1 MPWGRG
7 GGVCVRIRVRDQVPG
22 AGPLRSSAQS
32 LLFSTSM
39 HNMTHR
45 FNFSIENEH
54 SYDSC
59 LLPVCFVGAH
69 LLPLL
74 PPLSLLCSIID
85 KTMTVM
91 RLARRPELL

>member
-74 PPLSLLCSIID
+74 PPLSLLNN
-85 KTMTVM
+85 
-91 RLARRPELL
+91 R